1 MNKAWSEE
9 NKAIQAL
16 LKKEATFSQ
25 GVARL
30 LALRESLFAEILR
43 MERELPREAFWQM
56 PFAGAAGYHS
66 KTLAYSIWH
75 IFRIEDIVTHELITA
90 APQVLF
96 AGDYLARIGADRP
109 TTGNELAGEAIR
121 DFSRQLDTKALLAYA
136 GAVSNE
142 TAGILRALTFRESKR
157 KNGRGRTNPAG
168 KFRLCQRRRK
178 RCLAG
183 GLLVRQGCMRP
194 GENAPE
200 PTLDY
205 AHRGHAS
212 YREQAEKN
220 MKNAHS
226 GVLTCSLCA
235 FILGR
240 YCNSIRC
247 RLFCLG
253 GLVQIPIAEIKPH
266 VYGDFQKVQHI
277 EGPAEIEQPIQGRGC
292 RIPEHEFA
300 NDAKDIANPDEE
312 LKKQALS
319 LSGPGDP
326 GFPDGNGPA
335 QAKAENHQGF
345 Q

>member
-1 MNKAWSEE
+1 MNKVWSEE
-9 NKAIQAL
+9 NKAMQVL

-142 TAGILRALTFRESKR
+142 TAGILRTLTFRESKR
-157 KNGRGRTNPAG
+157 KMGEAERTRLGNSGCVSADESAAWLVDYWCG
-168 KFRLCQRRRK
+168 KDVC
-178 RCLAG
+178 
-183 GLLVRQGCMRP
+183 
-194 GENAPE
+194 
-200 PTLDY
+200 
-205 AHRGHAS
+205 
-212 YREQAEKN
+212 
-220 MKNAHS
+220 
-226 GVLTCSLCA
+226 
-235 FILGR
+235 
-240 YCNSIRC
+240 
-247 RLFCLG
+247 
-253 GLVQIPIAEIKPH
+253 GLVKMPLSRHWIM
-266 VYGDFQKVQHI
+266 HI
-277 EGPAEIEQPIQGRGC
+277 EAMLRIENKLK
-292 RIPEHEFA
+292 RI
-300 NDAKDIANPDEE
+300 
-312 LKKQALS
+312 
-319 LSGPGDP
+319 
-326 GFPDGNGPA
+326 
-335 QAKAENHQGF
+335 
-345 Q
+345 